1 MPKHITRARTRSRGF
16 TLIET
21 LVAMAVA
28 AVLSGIA
35 LPSFEGQ
42 LRKARRA
49 DVLAAVVQIQGAQE
63 RLRSR
68 STRYGDLAEIG
79 ATAASQA
86 GHYRLQ
92 MTAFTADGY
101 ELLATA
107 TGTQARDSECR
118 VMVAR
123 AVGMN
128 LIYASGSDA
137 SATNADPINR
147 RCWSL

>member
-1 MPKHITRARTRSRGF
+1 MRTHTAQHGF

-21 LVAMAVA
+21 LAAMAIA

-35 LPSFEGQ
+35 VPSFDAH

-49 DVLAAVVQIQGAQE
+49 DALTAVAQIQGAQE

-68 STRYGDLAEIG
+68 STRYGDLTEVG
-79 ATAASQA
+79 AASVSAA
-86 GHYRLQ
+86 GHYSLQ
-92 MTAFTADGY
+92 ISAFTAEGY
-101 ELLATA
+101 ELIVTA
-107 TGTQARDSECR
+107 TGPQARDADCR
-118 VMVAR
+118 VMRAR

-128 LIYASGSDA
+128 LVYESGTDA
-137 SATNADPINR
+137 RVANDATTNR

>member
-1 MPKHITRARTRSRGF
+1 MRHTQSGF
-16 TLIET
+16 TLIDT
-21 LVAMAVA
+21 FAAMAVA

-35 LPSFEGQ
+35 MPSFETQ
-42 LRKARRA
+42 VRKARRA

-68 STRYGDLAEIG
+68 GTRYGDLAELG
-79 ATAASQA
+79 AATVSPA
-86 GHYRLQ
+86 GHYALQ
-92 MTAFTADGY
+92 ITAFSADGY

-107 TGTQARDSECR
+107 SGAQARDAECR

-123 AVGMN
+123 ALGMN
-128 LIYASGSDA
+128 LVYASGGDA
-137 SATNADPINR
+137 SVANADPINR